1 MKAGFHTTDI
11 TPTFGMEKPGG
22 YSKVFIDAIH
32 DPLKV
37 RAAVIE
43 DDGEAVALVGVDTC
57 QIGSDALVNHVR
69 EEIERRVGIPA
80 SHLLIGASHTHSG
93 GPLWETGFEDLSEA
107 PELVRTLFYEHSV
120 NGDRLYSEY
129 VGEQIVTGVCEAAR
143 RRQDAEL
150 AIGSGHE
157 DQVAHNRRFRM
168 RNGRVYTHPG
178 KGNADIIGPAGPTD
192 PEVGVISAW
201 STDGE
206 WLGGVVNY
214 ACHCTIHGSTVSAD
228 YVYDMERTIQ
238 GAMGSAAPV
247 VFLQGASGDVTQVD
261 NLAITGPQF
270 GERWRRFV
278 GTRVGAEAVKVM
290 VTAERGRHTPVTA
303 CAADVRLSRRRPSQ
317 ESIATSREIVDEAL
331 RSGRFTTEWTF
342 AKERVLVDYI
352 CEREPEFTTQA
363 QAIQVGETLILSNSA
378 ELFCELG
385 LDIKRRSPFPRTYVV
400 ELANGCIGY
409 VAPEHAFEPHEGGY
423 ETVLTSYSTA
433 EVTAG
438 TKLVDAS
445 LELAE
450 TLTPGESPSGCGIER
465 PESVGAVEPWSY
477 GVLGPDVD

>member
-57 QIGSDALVNHVR
+57 QIGSATLMDRVR
-69 EEIERRVGIPA
+69 EQVERRAGIPA

-129 VGEQIVTGVCEAAR
+129 VGEQIITAVCEAAR
-143 RRQDAEL
+143 RCQDAEL
-150 AIGSGHE
+150 SIGSGHE
-157 DQVAHNRRFRM
+157 DRVAHNRRFRM

-178 KGNADIIGPAGPTD
+178 KGNPDILEPAGPTD

-201 STDGE
+201 STAGE
-206 WLGGVVNY
+206 WLGCVVNY

-238 GAMGSAAPV
+238 GAMGAAAPV

-261 NLAITGPQF
+261 NLAITEPQF

-278 GTRVGAEAVKVM
+278 GTRIGAEAVKVM
-290 VTAERGRHTPVTA
+290 VTAERGEHTPV
-303 CAADVRLSRRRPSQ
+303 AATTVDVRLSRRRPSP
-317 ESIATSREIVDEAL
+317 ESIARSREIVDEAL

-342 AKERVLVDYI
+342 AKERVMVDYI
-352 CEREPEFTTQA
+352 HEREPEFTTQA
-363 QAIQVGETLILSNSA
+363 QAIQLGETVILSNSA

-385 LDIKRRSPFPRTYVV
+385 LDIKRRSPFPRTFVV

-409 VAPEHAFEPHEGGY
+409 VAPERAFEPHEGGY

-433 EVTAG
+433 EVAAG
-438 TKLVDAS
+438 TKLVNAS
-445 LELAE
+445 LELAA
-450 TLTPGESPSGCGIER
+450 TLTPGTGPSGYKVER
-465 PESVGAVEPWSY
+465 TDDAVEPWSY